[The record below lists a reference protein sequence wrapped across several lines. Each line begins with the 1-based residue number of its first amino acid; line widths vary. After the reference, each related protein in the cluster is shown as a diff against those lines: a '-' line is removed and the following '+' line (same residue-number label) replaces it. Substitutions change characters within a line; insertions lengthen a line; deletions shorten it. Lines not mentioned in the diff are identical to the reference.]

1 MQTMLHQPNNY
12 EIEIFFESQTFN
24 LDLQL
29 PNNITFQINVSQNLE
44 ILTQLDLILK
54 QTNQN
59 QNTIFNLNSLQYI

>member
-1 MQTMLHQPNNY
+1 MLHQPNNY